1 MYYLHNQIQKK
12 MKYCNS
18 VRAMQTLLGRDYPIQ
33 RSSETVFAGK
43 RQSKTYHIVLPLQR
57 FMFSVTLK
65 YN

>member
-1 MYYLHNQIQKK
+1 

-18 VRAMQTLLGRDYPIQ
+18 VRAMQTLLGRDYTIQ

-43 RQSKTYHIVLPLQR
+43 QQSKTYHIVLPLQR